1 MKSLRASISKRLAR
15 LQSFPALVRRRGATF
30 LLDPQDWIDNR
41 LIADV
46 PFENAQ
52 VARCHELIAG
62 HRLDTFLDI
71 GANFGLY
78 TVLIGTHPSIK
89 RVHAFEPVRRNFA
102 QLMGN
107 VFVNRISDSVTAHR
121 VGLGSAAV
129 QTTIHIDPRS
139 HGLSRLDLTDA
150 ERDTSVFS
158 HSETIEIVRLDDILD
173 LRGQRCLVKIDVE
186 GFASNVID
194 GMAGF
199 LAQNTVVLQIEILA
213 GESDPVTRKLSEL
226 GYESIGAID
235 RDCYFASQARKRSDV
250 EPQRD
255 VAAGRA

>member
-15 LQSFPALVRRRGATF
+15 LQTFPALVRRRGATF
-30 LLDPQDWIDNR
+30 LLDPKDWIDNR

-52 VARCHELIAG
+52 VAQCRELIAE

-89 RVHAFEPVRRNFA
+89 QVHAFEPVRRNFA

-107 VFVNRISDSVTAHR
+107 VFVNRIADKVIAHR
-121 VGLGSAAV
+121 IGLGSAALH
-129 QTTIHIDPRS
+129 TTIHIDPHS
-139 HGLSRLDLTDA
+139 HGVSRLDLTDA

-158 HSETIEIVRLDDILD
+158 HSETIDIMRLDDILD

-194 GMAGF
+194 GMANF
-199 LAQNTVVLQIEILA
+199 LALNTVVLQIEVLA
-213 GESDPVTRKLSEL
+213 GEKGPVNRKLSEL
-226 GYESIGAID
+226 GYDSIGAID
-235 RDCYFASQARKRSDV
+235 CDCYFASLVRNRSDI
-250 EPQRD
+250 ESQRGA
-255 VAAGRA
+255 AAGLA